1 MTLPASKP
9 ACILVLQGG
18 GAMGAYHVGAFQA
31 LQEGGFEPDWVCG
44 ISMGA
49 INGALIAGNASEQR
63 LERLDR
69 FWSVISRPCLVPSFT
84 DTDLKTFQHYCSFAT
99 TLLTGQPG
107 FFEPRPLNP
116 FFAPSGG
123 PATSFYDTKPL
134 YETLSELVDLDHLN
148 ARTTTRLSVG
158 ATNVETGQLE
168 FFDTRAMKGRFGLD
182 HIAASGA
189 LPPGFPA
196 VHIGDGLYW
205 DGGCAS
211 NSPLEAVLD
220 DMPPGHSIA
229 FIIDL
234 WSASGP
240 APQTMSDVLWR
251 AKQIQYASKTIQ
263 HIEWL
268 EAKINLRH
276 ALYMLEN
283 KGEPPPDERLD
294 LVHVIYRPDD
304 DQIPY
309 SDAEFS
315 WASIVQR
322 RAAGYAD
329 MRRILADKP
338 WARIQQQPPIGCL
351 VHHISR
357 DGTSTVSDDVR
368 SQIRVPLAR
377 EAAFTNRE
385 HRS

>member
-49 INGALIAGNASEQR
+49 INGALIAGNASERR
-63 LERLDR
+63 LERLNA
-69 FWSVISRPCLVPSFT
+69 FWSAISRPCLTPPFA
-84 DTDLKTFQHYCSFAT
+84 DTNLKILEHYCSFVT

-107 FFEPRPLNP
+107 FFEPRPFNP
-116 FFAPSGG
+116 FFAPSGVS
-123 PATSFYDTKPL
+123 ATSFYDTRPL
-134 YETLSELVDLDHLN
+134 YQTLSMLVDLDHLN
-148 ARTTTRLSVG
+148 NGTTTRLSVG

-168 FFDTRAMKGRFGLD
+168 FFDTRAMKGGFCLD

-196 VHIGDGLYW
+196 VRIGDRLYW

-220 DMPPGHSIA
+220 DMPQGHSIA

-234 WSASGP
+234 WSSSGP

-251 AKQIQYASKTIQ
+251 AKQIQYASKTMQ
-263 HIEWL
+263 HIKWL

-276 ALYMLEN
+276 ALSMLEN
-283 KGEPPPDERLD
+283 KGAPPPDERLD
-294 LVHVIYRPDD
+294 LVHVIYHPDD

-315 WASIVQR
+315 QTSIAQR

-329 MRRILADKP
+329 MQRILADKP
-338 WARIQQQPPIGCL
+338 WLRIHRAPHIGCV
-351 VHHISR
+351 VHRVSR
-357 DGTSTVSDDVR
+357 DGIMTVNDDACCER
-368 SQIRVPLAR
+368 LVPLAQ
-377 EAAFTNRE
+377 EALCANRE